1 MRPLNLFT
9 VVRRDFKMGASIA
22 ESKPR
27 KTGYKQDDQTYLQKQ
42 VIISSRP
49 AFVLIGPV
57 CGFGALRV
65 KSECHWLL
73 HNILSFIIVG
83 YTSRA
88 SAVEKQRKKNTFLF
102 CRSAFALLHFFLSRE
117 GIISCNISFCVWGR
131 VVVL

>member
-1 MRPLNLFT
+1 
-9 VVRRDFKMGASIA
+9 MGASIA

-27 KTGYKQDDQTYLQKQ
+27 ETGYKQDDQTYLQKQ

-73 HNILSFIIVG
+73 HNILSSFIIVG

-102 CRSAFALLHFFLSRE
+102 CRSAFAFLHFFLSRE
-117 GIISCNISFCVWGR
+117 GIISYNIFCVCGGGWWR
-131 VVVL
+131 CNHRA